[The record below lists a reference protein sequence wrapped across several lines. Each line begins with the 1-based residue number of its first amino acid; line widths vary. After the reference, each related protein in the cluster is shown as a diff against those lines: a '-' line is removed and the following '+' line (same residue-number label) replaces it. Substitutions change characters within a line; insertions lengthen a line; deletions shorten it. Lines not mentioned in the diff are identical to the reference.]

1 MYVVLGVLGSFRTPS
16 AFKSL
21 HTEFIHACLGLQE
34 VRCCQDDYHGQD
46 TLEV

>member
-1 MYVVLGVLGSFRTPS
+1 VLGVLGSFRTPD

-21 HTEFIHACLGLQE
+21 HTEVIHACLGLQE
-34 VRCCQDDYHGQD
+34 VRYCQDDYHGQG